1 MDAVRSCCAGLDVH
15 QETVVACVLTG
26 SLEHKPKCLIQ
37 TFGTTTRELLK
48 LQEWLQQHECKDVV
62 MESTGVLWKPVW
74 NMLGETCELVLANA
88 RRVKNMP
95 GRKTDTQDAQWLAQL
110 HRCGLIE
117 ASMVPEQDIR
127 DLRDLTRY
135 RVKMVRA
142 LTSEKNRIHKI
153 LQDANIKLTTYISD
167 LYGVSGRALLQKIMN
182 GEVLEESEI
191 RSIVKTQLKK
201 KVPQLV
207 DALNGKLR
215 LHHREMISE
224 HWDHLEYLEK
234 KIARLE
240 AQIDER
246 VETYKELV
254 DRIDSVP
261 GIEHTSAVTIFAE
274 IGPCVA
280 EMFPTDAQFASWAG
294 LCPGNNESAGKRKKA
309 KTMQG
314 NKQLKAAMC
323 QVVWA
328 NSRSNN
334 RIGQFFRRIR
344 KRRGEKKATIATAH
358 LIVRILHAMAREQTH
373 YKEIDVPLGE
383 GTSNQKTLDYYLKQI
398 QQLGYDL
405 QGIQVNKTQLN

>member
-26 SLEHKPKCLIQ
+26 PLEHKPKCFIR
-37 TFGTTTRELLK
+37 TFGTTTRELLE
-48 LQEWLQQHECKDVV
+48 LQDWLHQHECKEVV

-74 NMLGETCELVLANA
+74 NILGGTCELVLANA

-142 LTSEKNRIHKI
+142 LTAEKNRIHKM

-167 LYGVSGRALLQKIMN
+167 LYGVSGRALLQKIMY
-182 GEVLEESEI
+182 GEVLEEAEI

-215 LHHREMISE
+215 QHHREMIGE

-240 AQIDER
+240 EKIDES

-254 DRIDSVP
+254 DQIDSIP

-314 NKQLKAAMC
+314 NKQLKAALC
-323 QVVWA
+323 QVAWA
-328 NSRSNN
+328 NSRSKN

-358 LIVRILHAMAREQTH
+358 LIARMLHAMMREQTD

-383 GTSNQKTLDYYLKQI
+383 GTSNQKTLNYYLQQI
-398 QQLGYDL
+398 QQLGYDI
-405 QGIQVNKTQLN
+405 QGMQVKETPA

>member
-1 MDAVRSCCAGLDVH
+1 MEAVRICCAGLDVH
-15 QETVVACVLTG
+15 QETVVACILKG
-26 SLEHKPKCLIQ
+26 PLEQKPQSLIQ
-37 TFGTTTRELLK
+37 TFGTTTKELLK
-48 LQEWLQQHECKDVV
+48 LQDWLHQQECKEVV

-74 NMLGETCELVLANA
+74 NILEASCQLVLANA

-95 GRKTDTQDAQWLAQL
+95 GRKTDTKDAQWLAQL

-135 RVKMVRA
+135 RTKMVQA
-142 LTSEKNRIHKI
+142 VTSEKNRIHKI

-167 LYGVSGRALLQKIMN
+167 LYGVSGRALLQKLMS
-182 GEVLEESEI
+182 GEVLEESEV
-191 RSIVKTQLKK
+191 RSLVKTQLKK
-201 KVPQLV
+201 KVPQLL

-215 LHHREMISE
+215 RHHREMMDE
-224 HWDHLEYLEK
+224 HWEHLLYLEQ

-240 AQIDER
+240 EKIEAC
-246 VETYKELV
+246 VEEYQEV
-254 DRIDSVP
+254 VERIDSIP
-261 GIEHTSAVTIFAE
+261 GIERTSAITIFAE
-274 IGPCVA
+274 IGPHVA

-314 NKQLKAAMC
+314 NKHLKAALC
-323 QVVWA
+323 QVAWA
-328 NSRSNN
+328 NHRSNN

-344 KRRGEKKATIATAH
+344 KRRGDKKANVATGH
-358 LIVRILHAMAREQTH
+358 LLIRILHTMLREQTN

-383 GTSNQKTLDYYLKQI
+383 GTSSKKKVDVYLAYIRQM
-398 QQLGYDL
+398 GYD
-405 QGIQVNKTQLN
+405 VQLRPITTE